1 MSKDTDKM
9 KMDLELAGYSP
20 KTIKSYLMHVNH
32 FSNHFAKPLDS
43 LKIKE
48 IREYLHYLITI
59 KQVSNSYVNCAYSAL
74 KFYFQTTLNRFWDI
88 HKIPRAKKV
97 KKLPSV
103 LSMSDIKK
111 IFDVTTNLKHKA
123 ILMTTYSAGLRV
135 SEVANLKISDIDS
148 SSMQI
153 FINQGKGNKDR
164 YSLLS
169 QANLSIL
176 RKYFKQYKPQHW
188 LFEGVPSDK
197 PISNRSI
204 QRIFKTSK
212 EKAGISKNASL
223 HTLRH
228 SFATHLLEAGTD
240 ITYIQKLLGHA
251 DIKTTCV
258 YLHLKKINTIKITS
272 PLDIMAG
279 VNE

>member
-1 MSKDTDKM
+1 MSKTTDKM

-20 KTIKSYLMHVNH
+20 KTKKSYLMHVNH
-32 FSNHFAKPLDS
+32 FLNYFDKPLDS
-43 LKIKE
+43 LGTND
-48 IREYLHYLITI
+48 IREYLHYLITV
-59 KQVSNSYVNCAYSAL
+59 KQVSNSYVTCAYSAL
-74 KFYFQTTLNRFWDI
+74 KFFFETTLNMFWDI
-88 HKIPRAKKV
+88 KKIPRTKKV
-97 KKLPSV
+97 KKLPSI

-135 SEVANLKISDIDS
+135 SEVASLKISDIDS
-148 SSMQI
+148 DSMQI
-153 FINQGKGNKDR
+153 FIDQGKGNKDR
-164 YSLLS
+164 YTLLS
-169 QANLSIL
+169 QANLNIL

-197 PISNRSI
+197 HISSRSI

-212 EKAGISKNASL
+212 DKAGITKKASL
-223 HTLRH
+223 HSLRH

-240 ITYIQKLLGHA
+240 ISYIQKLLGHEN
-251 DIKTTCV
+251 IKTTCI
-258 YLHLKKINTIKITS
+258 YLHLKKINTLKVIS

-279 VNE
+279 VTE